1 MGRDQ
6 NIIDQHIYR
15 IIYNMLM
22 ELEVYFKANGR
33 NYEALKGRQPDF
45 KDMFER
51 FPKSKPKLMIGP
63 DNWLRAWGS
72 EKIKTI
78 TRINGVYVT
87 FEWRSDLGY
96 FVEPL
101 TDTKVEDMVEISL
114 MKKLRHVF
122 VGTPKPKSKYRTTY
136 GGKLPHGDCDG
147 VSDIADDGYIGLG
160 EGGHA
165 YHGDKIYHSEPPHTD
180 MVSDVTDAVG
190 TTPTDVRTAIDN
202 IVKDM
207 QEVGLISKDPIK
219 PSDGSDQ
226 PVAPQP
232 MQVPAQHLHLNFG
245 RLVGRNIWVAS
256 YGTHVLSYNMTDG
269 ILSAPCAFDNR
280 YTINNVPVKFK
291 RTQDILKVSVE
302 IPSESESMLLGNA
315 YAPPFYNEDV
325 VYKGKTDSQGNTPA
339 ITQLVVSQPEKLED
353 AEKDMDALIEKDD
366 SFASFT
372 GVPVMPDVVHEKL
385 KEVEKELGIQIP
397 RDTVMAV
404 TTATVKGDE
413 VAVTDQ
419 KVYSPEPEIRH
430 IPLKE
435 PPEIRWDSMTNGYLT
450 GTLTVFGTALS
461 IKMEPNF
468 ANGYETICVD
478 TKPNDNDPSL
488 KETEPSKAIS
498 DLTGYQLAIEGCI
511 LPGLAAD
518 VGTYPETAMHHLKTK
533 ITVEMAD
540 SIRLRLGGRTR
551 AELDRIY
558 QYREAGNWVEWQ
570 KAMNET
576 KRTKPASLET

>member
-1 MGRDQ
+1 
-6 NIIDQHIYR
+6 
-15 IIYNMLM
+15 M

-45 KDMFER
+45 KTILFR
-51 FPKSKPKLMIGP
+51 NPTSKPKLIITP
-63 DNWLRAWGS
+63 NDALQVWGS
-72 EKIKTI
+72 EQIKKITHV
-78 TRINGVYVT
+78 NGVAVELTLQGGNY
-87 FEWRSDLGY
+87 GY
-96 FVEPL
+96 YHCMLSEREVEKM
-101 TDTKVEDMVEISL
+101 TDISL
-114 MKKLRHVF
+114 AKKLRHVF
-122 VGTPKPKSKYRTTY
+122 VGTPKPKMTQGIS
-136 GGKLPHGDCDG
+136 G
-147 VSDIADDGYIGLG
+147 IADDGYIGLG
-160 EGGHA
+160 EGGHEF
-165 YHGDKIYHSEPPHTD
+165 HGNKIYYPETNQDVIDQTRHDMGEIILGVKSDKIP
-180 MVSDVTDAVG
+180 
-190 TTPTDVRTAIDN
+190 R
-202 IVKDM
+202 
-207 QEVGLISKDPIK
+207 K

-232 MQVPAQHLHLNFG
+232 IQVPAQHLHLNFG
-245 RLVGRNIWVAS
+245 RLVGRNTWVAS
-256 YGTHVLSYNMTDG
+256 YGTHVLSYNMTG
-269 ILSAPCAFDNR
+269 RILSAPSAFDNR

-291 RTQDILKVSVE
+291 RTQDILKVSVV

-325 VYKGKTDSQGNTPA
+325 VYKDKTDSQGNTPA
-339 ITQLVVSQPEKLED
+339 ITQLIAPQPEKLED

-372 GVPVMPDVVHEKL
+372 GPPIMPDVVHEKL

-413 VAVTDQ
+413 VTVTDQ

-461 IKMEPNF
+461 IKMEPNH
-468 ANGYETICVD
+468 ANGYETIYVD
-478 TKPNDNDPSL
+478 TKPNDTDPSL
-488 KETEPSKAIS
+488 KETKPSKAIL
-498 DLTGYQLAIEGCI
+498 DLNGYQLAIEGCI

-551 AELDRIY
+551 AELDHIWGHR
-558 QYREAGNWVEWQ
+558 QAGDWVEWQ
-570 KAMNET
+570 RAMNST

>member
-1 MGRDQ
+1 MPK
-6 NIIDQHIYR
+6 NNKIP
-15 IIYNMLM
+15 
-22 ELEVYFKANGR
+22 R
-33 NYEALKGRQPDF
+33 NP
-45 KDMFER
+45 
-51 FPKSKPKLMIGP
+51 
-63 DNWLRAWGS
+63 N
-72 EKIKTI
+72 
-78 TRINGVYVT
+78 
-87 FEWRSDLGY
+87 
-96 FVEPL
+96 
-101 TDTKVEDMVEISL
+101 
-114 MKKLRHVF
+114 
-122 VGTPKPKSKYRTTY
+122 
-136 GGKLPHGDCDG
+136 
-147 VSDIADDGYIGLG
+147 
-160 EGGHA
+160 
-165 YHGDKIYHSEPPHTD
+165 
-180 MVSDVTDAVG
+180 
-190 TTPTDVRTAIDN
+190 
-202 IVKDM
+202 
-207 QEVGLISKDPIK
+207 
-219 PSDGSDQ
+219 DGSDQ
-226 PVAPQP
+226 PVTPQP

-245 RLVGRNIWVAS
+245 RLVGRNTWVAS

-269 ILSAPCAFDNR
+269 ILSAPSAFDNR

-291 RTQDILKVSVE
+291 RTQDILKVSVI

-339 ITQLVVSQPEKLED
+339 IPQLVVSQPITPTHISVIFENIGNNKWRAKYQSQNIRYNGDKKTIYTWSNRLRNVEEINGARVSLNKDPAYDEDMLIYQFPSNFNPEKLLENPFRDGPPADPEKLED

-366 SFASFT
+366 SFTSFT

-413 VAVTDQ
+413 VTVTDQ
-419 KVYSPEPEIRH
+419 KVYSPEPGIRH

-435 PPEIRWDSMTNGYLT
+435 PPEIQWDSMTNGYLT
-450 GTLTVFGTALS
+450 GILTVFDTALS

-468 ANGYETICVD
+468 ANGYETIYVD
-478 TKPNDNDPSL
+478 TKPNDTDPSL
-488 KETEPSKAIS
+488 KETKPSKAIL
-498 DLTGYQLAIEGCI
+498 DLNGYQLAIEGCI

-551 AELDRIY
+551 AELDQIWG
-558 QYREAGNWVEWQ
+558 YRHAGNWVEWQ
-570 KAMNET
+570 KVMNAT